1 MEREESLWSMP
12 DCFLIE
18 ANTPQRAAERALDS
32 LLPAALTGNM
42 NMKLVAKVS
51 GALIATAVI
60 IVMLLSLAG
69 VFHKKVPGGI
79 AESPPQKSSDHTL
92 VAVKLIK
99 RQRFETAIG
108 TIKPVHESAM
118 ASKLLARVVEVN
130 VKAGQAVKKDELL
143 IKLDDADLQARLQQA
158 EANEATSLARKQQ
171 AESEHARSKRLL
183 EKSAVSQSEYD
194 QALTTM
200 QATTSEAER
209 AKQSVREARV
219 ILEYATLRS
228 PLDGTVVDKRVEVG
242 DTVTPGQVLVTM
254 YDPTHMQ
261 LVAVVRES
269 LAMRLTVGQTLTA
282 TLESLGYECD
292 ATVSEIVPE
301 AQAASR
307 SFIVKV
313 IGPCPSGVYSGM
325 FGRLKLPM
333 GDEEVLVIP
342 VKAVRRV
349 GQLTLVDVEHEHRV
363 QRRAVQLGRDFDGEV
378 EVLSGLRPDEQVIVP
393 AAPTEG
399 AGQ

>member
-1 MEREESLWSMP
+1 
-12 DCFLIE
+12 
-18 ANTPQRAAERALDS
+18 
-32 LLPAALTGNM
+32 
-42 NMKLVAKVS
+42 MKLLTKIS

-69 VFHKKVPGGI
+69 VFHKKVPVEV
-79 AESPPQKSSDHTL
+79 AESPPQKSADHTL

-194 QALTTM
+194 QALTAM

-269 LAMRLTVGQTLTA
+269 LAMRLTVGQKLTA

-342 VKAVRRV
+342 EKAVRRV

-378 EVLSGLRPDEQVIVP
+378 EVLSGLRPDEQVVVS